1 MAIRRMTKKPT
12 QSNRPAETTKKLPTF
27 LDHLNE
33 LKSRLFWVAL
43 AFIVAAGAA
52 YPFYQQIIH
61 AIVAPLG
68 DQKLYYTTP
77 AGGLSLIIK
86 VCMFAGLI
94 GMLPVLIYHLYRF
107 VSPIMQK
114 KSARSLVIYT
124 FSSVILAALGI
135 AFAYFVSLPASLY
148 FLTGI
153 EVAEVNPLLTLDA
166 YLSFTSAYIIAGALL
181 FQLPLVMLIINSVSR
196 LTPKK
201 LMSYQR
207 YLIVGAFIVAAII
220 TPTPDAVNQTL
231 LAAPIVIMYQI
242 GIVIIWLKNRRS
254 RPKLASRQQTSS
266 QLISSDK
273 KPQLRKQLTKPVLS
287 TKTMS
292 PSLRQPSL
300 SQSLK
305 SPTTTVSPARIQP
318 NKSLNALAPKNQF
331 TDMGIKTKMIR
342 PNTVI
347 NQNKPRLKPSPVA
360 QSKVNTPKP
369 AVFMEVKK
377 PVIARNSNLVS
388 TPISKAP
395 SINRQMINPSMVN
408 RQVERSLS
416 QMSRSI
422 DQSRRTVAIGSRGSF
437 NLEARARA
445 I

>member
-12 QSNRPAETTKKLPTF
+12 QSNRPAETAKKLPTF

-33 LKSRLFWVAL
+33 LKSRLFWVAM

-305 SPTTTVSPARIQP
+305 NPTMMRPTHIQP
-318 NKSLNALAPKNQF
+318 KKSLSVLAPKNQLSELSA
-331 TDMGIKTKMIR
+331 KTKMIR

>member
-12 QSNRPAETTKKLPTF
+12 QSNRPAETAKKLPTF

-33 LKSRLFWVAL
+33 LKSRLFWVAM

-242 GIVIIWLKNRRS
+242 GIVIIWLKNRRTL
-254 RPKLASRQQTSS
+254 PKMTSNPQASS
-266 QLISSDK
+266 QLTLSDK

-287 TKTMS
+287 AKTMS

-305 SPTTTVSPARIQP
+305 NPTMMRPTHIQP
-318 NKSLNALAPKNQF
+318 KKSLSVLAPKNQLSELSA
-331 TDMGIKTKMIR
+331 KTKMIR

>member
-12 QSNRPAETTKKLPTF
+12 QSNRPAEITKKLPTF

-33 LKSRLFWVAL
+33 LKSRLFWVAM

-254 RPKLASRQQTSS
+254 RPKLDSRQQTSS

-305 SPTTTVSPARIQP
+305 NPTMVRPTHIQP
-318 NKSLNALAPKNQF
+318 KKSLSVLAPKNQLSEF
-331 TDMGIKTKMIR
+331 SAKTKTIR

>member
-33 LKSRLFWVAL
+33 LKSRLFWVAM

-254 RPKLASRQQTSS
+254 RPKLDSRQQTSS

-305 SPTTTVSPARIQP
+305 NPTMMRPTHIQP
-318 NKSLNALAPKNQF
+318 KKSLSVLAPKNQLSEF
-331 TDMGIKTKMIR
+331 SAKTKMIR

-347 NQNKPRLKPSPVA
+347 NQNKPRLKSSPVA

>member
-1 MAIRRMTKKPT
+1 MTKKPT

-68 DQKLYYTTP
+68 DQTLYYTTP

-181 FQLPLVMLIINSVSR
+181 FQLPLVMLIINSVSH

-305 SPTTTVSPARIQP
+305 NPTMMRPTHIQP
-318 NKSLNALAPKNQF
+318 KKSLSVLAPKNQLSEF
-331 TDMGIKTKMIR
+331 SAKTKMIR

>member
-1 MAIRRMTKKPT
+1 MTKKPT
-12 QSNRPAETTKKLPTF
+12 QSNRPAETAKKLPTF

-33 LKSRLFWVAL
+33 LKSRLFWVAM

-305 SPTTTVSPARIQP
+305 NPTMMRPTHIQP
-318 NKSLNALAPKNQF
+318 KKSLSVLAPKNQLSELSA
-331 TDMGIKTKMIR
+331 KTKMIR